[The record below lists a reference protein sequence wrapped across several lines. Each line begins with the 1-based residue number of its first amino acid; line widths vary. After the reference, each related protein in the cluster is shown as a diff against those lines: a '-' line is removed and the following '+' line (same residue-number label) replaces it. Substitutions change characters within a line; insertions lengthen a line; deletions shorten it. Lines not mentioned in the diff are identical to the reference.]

1 MPALKQDIVLKA
13 FSIPPL
19 EEKNTKG
26 LLYHIYFFRVP
37 CKRVKFR
44 DEVSTR
50 GYDTFPFRKDADYLC
65 ALHQNHL
72 AAVTET
78 TCEPAAAAAPATSEI
93 TAVACKATQ
102 DVESRL

>member
-1 MPALKQDIVLKA
+1 LSCEGFQLFPSQ
-13 FSIPPL
+13 
-19 EEKNTKG
+19 EKKTKEI
-26 LLYHIYFFRVP
+26 LYHIYFFRVP

-78 TCEPAAAAAPATSEI
+78 TCEPAAAAPATSEI
-93 TAVACKATQ
+93 TAVTCKATQ

>member
-1 MPALKQDIVLKA
+1 LLALKQDIVLKA
-13 FSIPPL
+13 FSFPPPK
-19 EEKNTKG
+19 EKKTKG
-26 LLYHIYFFRVP
+26 ILYHIYRVP

-78 TCEPAAAAAPATSEI
+78 TCEPAPATSEI
-93 TAVACKATQ
+93 TAVTCKATQ